1 MKLSFY
7 DIKVF
12 FLYGIK
18 LIYFKLDV
26 AVIFI
31 RRFAKPQVNARIQD
45 A

>member
-26 AVIFI
+26 AVIFKLNCRGA
-31 RRFAKPQVNARIQD
+31 RREHGSE
-45 A
+45 